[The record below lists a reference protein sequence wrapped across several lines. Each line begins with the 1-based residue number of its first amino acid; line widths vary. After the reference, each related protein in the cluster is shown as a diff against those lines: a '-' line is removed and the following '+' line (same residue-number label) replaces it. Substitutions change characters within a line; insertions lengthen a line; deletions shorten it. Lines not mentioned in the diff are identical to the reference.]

1 MHLFLCVGG
10 CRYNWLEPGYAG
22 YRLLNVTGVNYVLI
36 IIKNNLELLIFY
48 GFIIFILKGERKET
62 VKFKNKNKKNKKT
75 FPPSL
80 SLSLQ
85 ISRKILYI
93 LYFLIFLSHL
103 VHVSTILCF
112 A

>member
-62 VKFKNKNKKNKKT
+62 VKFKNKNKKK
-75 FPPSL
+75 
-80 SLSLQ
+80 
-85 ISRKILYI
+85 
-93 LYFLIFLSHL
+93 
-103 VHVSTILCF
+103 
-112 A
+112 